1 MPLTELQREVCRII
15 AANRRESGESYVAGA
30 AALNELLA
38 GPRLSRDIDLF
49 HDTEEAL
56 QATWERDRE
65 LLQSRGFSVE
75 VVRERRTF
83 VEARVSRAGE
93 AVNLEWAHDSAFRFF
108 PLVEHPIFGLTLHPF
123 DLATNKT
130 LAMVGRLEV
139 RDWVDL
145 MTCAERLQPLGY
157 LAWAACG
164 KDPGFNPE
172 LLLDYAAR
180 CRYSAL
186 EVSEL
191 SFSGPPPDAAL
202 LSQQWRT
209 MLEEARRI
217 VRTLPAE
224 TAGQCVLDS
233 GGQLF
238 RGDLDALRGALTAES
253 LQYHAGSLRG
263 ALPRL
268 VPETPDTA

>member
-15 AANRRESGESYVAGA
+15 AAHRVALGESYVAGGS
-30 AALNELLA
+30 ALNELLA
-38 GPRLSRDIDLF
+38 GPRVSRDLDLF

-56 QATWERDRE
+56 QSTWEQDRK
-65 LLQSRGFSVE
+65 LLESHGFSME
-75 VVRERRTF
+75 VLRERRF
-83 VEARVSRAGE
+83 IVEARAIRDHQSVT
-93 AVNLEWAHDSAFRFF
+93 LEWAQDSAFRFF
-108 PLVEHPIFGLTLHPF
+108 PLVEHPTFGLTLHPF

-145 MTCAERLQPLGY
+145 MTCADRLQPLGY

-164 KDPGFNPE
+164 KDPGFCPR

-180 CRYSAL
+180 ARYTRA
-186 EVSEL
+186 EVEAL
-191 SFSGPPPDAAL
+191 SFSEAPPDAAE
-202 LSQQWRT
+202 LSIRWRE

-217 VRTLPAE
+217 VQELPVE
-224 TAGQCVLDS
+224 AGGHCVLDRS
-233 GGQLF
+233 GQLF
-238 RGDLDALRGALTAES
+238 TGGLVSLRQALAADS
-253 LQYHAGSLRG
+253 LVYHAGCVRG

-268 VPETPDTA
+268 LRE